1 MPTRYALDLEGLK
14 NSVSDETLREE
25 SQRIDAKKNIK
36 KVGTLLSSSRISLKR
51 ADPRVLQLV

>member
-36 KVGTLLSSSRISLKR
+36 KVGTLLSSLRISLKR